1 MTKKAGLKPKIL
13 SGYMI
18 FTLFII
24 LVGMLSIL
32 QLVSLGKK
40 TRYLTNEVADEV
52 TTANNIS
59 SEIQSMRTAVEK
71 YVYQH
76 KDSDRQE
83 AEKHMK
89 RVSSLISE
97 AKKQMISRDRTEELE
112 EIEKTSKKYI
122 DIFEDVILRISAGEE
137 YKNNIFT
144 TGNKIEG
151 VLYNLA
157 LEQEKKV
164 EELLSASVTISAGGT
179 ESDTGIEIDRSQTV
193 KSSLL
198 LNALKHFLTAK
209 ADINGFVL
217 TYDITYSENAIR
229 ALDQSLS
236 ELEKD
241 SGFASTASEVRAYM
255 EEFKTVSEDAVK
267 MNSEIEETLLP
278 LAPQIISL
286 SKGVADSGWD
296 EMKNTSG
303 EIDSSIKSTTS
314 LIIGTVIF
322 SVIAGVLIALF
333 MARIIIKPVTRVS
346 AGLLACS
353 EQVSSGSSHVAASSQ
368 DLAQGASEQ
377 AASIQETSSSL
388 EEMAAMT
395 NQNADNAE
403 QANLLMKESSQ
414 IVQKASDSMVKLTSS
429 MEEISKAS
437 QETSKIIK
445 TIDEIAFQTN
455 LLALNAAVEAARA
468 GEAGAGFAVVAD
480 EVRSLAMRTAEA
492 AKDTS
497 SLIEGTVK
505 KVEDGTGLVNVSN
518 EAFSE
523 VASSVKKGSEL
534 VGEIAE
540 ASKEQASGID
550 QVNKAVN
557 EMDKVVQSNSA
568 NAEQSA
574 SSSEEMTAQAANMN
588 SYVNELLLLV
598 TGGEVASGLKSKQPA
613 KKVKSK
619 DSVITKRLTGP
630 KPESEPEREIGKE
643 ARPEELIPFDD
654 DDDDDFKNF

>member
-1 MTKKAGLKPKIL
+1 MEKKTGLKPKIL

-24 LVGMLSIL
+24 LVGILSIL
-32 QLVSLGKK
+32 QFVSLGKE

-52 TTANNIS
+52 TIANNIS

-89 RVSSLISE
+89 RVGKLIVQ
-97 AKKQMISRDRTEELE
+97 AKKQMKSKDRTEKLK
-112 EIEKTSKKYI
+112 EIEETSKKYI
-122 DIFEDVILRISAGEE
+122 DKFKNVIVRVNSGEE

-144 TGNKIEG
+144 TGSKIEG

-157 LEQEKKV
+157 LNQEKKV
-164 EELLSASVTISAGGT
+164 KELLSSGKNESDGKTET
-179 ESDTGIEIDRSQTV
+179 ESDNETETDMGQIA
-193 KSSLL
+193 KSTLL
-198 LNALKHFLTAK
+198 LKALKYFLSAK
-209 ADINGFVL
+209 ADINRFLL
-217 TYDITYSENAIR
+217 TYDTTYSKSAIQ
-229 ALDQSLS
+229 ALGQSLS
-236 ELEKD
+236 ELEKEPE
-241 SGFASTASEVRAYM
+241 FENAAYEVEDYM
-255 EEFKTVSEDAVK
+255 DEFEGMAAVAVK
-267 MNSEIEETLLP
+267 MNSEIEKTLLP

-286 SKGVADSGWD
+286 SKGVTDSGWE
-296 EMKNTSG
+296 EMKDTSS
-303 EIDSSIKSTTS
+303 EIDSSIKNTTS
-314 LIIGTVIF
+314 LIIGIVVF
-322 SVIAGVLIALF
+322 SVIAGVLIGLF
-333 MARIIIKPVTRVS
+333 MAKIIIKPVTRVS
-346 AGLLACS
+346 AGLLSCA

-388 EEMAAMT
+388 EEMASMT
-395 NQNADNAE
+395 NQNADNAG

-414 IVQKASDSMVKLTSS
+414 IVQKASDSMEKLTAS
-429 MEEISKAS
+429 MGEISKAS

-505 KVEDGTGLVNVSN
+505 KVEDGTGLVTMSNKAFEEVS
-518 EAFSE
+518 
-523 VASSVKKGSEL
+523 SSVNKGAEL
-534 VGEIAE
+534 VGEIAA

-574 SSSEEMTAQAANMN
+574 SSSEEMTAQAADMN
-588 SYVNELLLLV
+588 NFVNELVLLV
-598 TGGEVASGLKSKQPA
+598 TGGEISSASTGNQPA
-613 KKVKSK
+613 IKEK
-619 DSVITKRLTGP
+619 DNDGIINKILPGP
-630 KPESEPEREIGKE
+630 RSEPKIKTTKK
-643 ARPEELIPFDD
+643 ATPEEVIPFDE
-654 DDDDDFKNF
+654 DDDFKDF